1 VSQTTFELSQD
12 LELAA
17 DLLRGREEDG
27 YNPPRPRKTPEAQL
41 RQDLRLLAN
50 SGTFT
55 TIIRSSRE
63 VLGCVCWRHLAWDS
77 SQLGMAA
84 ARLDLLVSA
93 GSFEEAI
100 ERKSAM
106 LATVAEECRA
116 HGVRYLTA
124 RVDAADLSTIRA
136 LERERFEL
144 LDGLLTFSIKLR
156 EAVSRPVNTDL
167 EIRLYRPQDLEEV
180 LAIARSAYTCDRF
193 HVDRALAPGVA
204 DRLYDAWVRSS
215 CSGQAA
221 DAVMVAT
228 RQGKLLSYVTC
239 KIGRDSDAGA
249 GAPTGTIGLVATAEE
264 ARGSGVGSATLDG
277 AFGWF
282 RQQGV
287 EVVEV
292 GTQMQNVGAC
302 RLYEQ
307 AGFRMARMNLTFRRL
322 L

>member
-1 VSQTTFELSQD
+1 LKTMFELSQD

-27 YNPPRPRKTPEAQL
+27 YNPPRPRKTPQAQL
-41 RQDLRLLAN
+41 EHELRLLAN
-50 SGTFT
+50 RDSFT
-55 TIIRSSRE
+55 TIIRSSQE

-77 SQLGMAA
+77 SQLGMPA

-93 GSFEEAI
+93 GGFEEAI

-106 LATVAEECRA
+106 LATVVEECRA

-124 RVDAADLSTIRA
+124 RVDASDLSTIRA

-144 LDGLLTFSIKLR
+144 LDGLLTFSLKLR
-156 EAVSRPVNTDL
+156 EAVYRAVNKDL
-167 EIRLYRPQDLEEV
+167 EIRLYRPPDLDEV
-180 LAIARSAYTCDRF
+180 LAIARAAYTCDRF

-204 DRLYDAWVRSS
+204 NRLYDAWIRSS
-215 CSGQAA
+215 CSGQSA

-228 RQGKLLSYVTC
+228 RQGKVLAYVTC
-239 KIGRDSDAGA
+239 RVGRDSDAGA
-249 GAPTGTIGLVATAEE
+249 GASIGTIGLVATAEE
-264 ARGSGVGSATLDG
+264 ARGSGIGSATLEG

-282 RQQGV
+282 RPQGV